1 MEGHMKLTHLFLISV
16 VVACWAPGMVM
27 AQGANSSN
35 SASVS
40 QAELQAAMKTMLEEH
55 PELILEVLEKHEIA
69 IADLVERGMS
79 ERARVAEQQR
89 ILAELENPFKPVL
102 DDSRPMRGPLH
113 APVTIVEYS
122 DFECPY
128 CGAAY
133 FTLKEILRN
142 YEGSVR
148 FVYKHNPLDM
158 HPMAEP
164 AARYFEAIALQDH
177 GQAWSFH
184 DRVFEQQEQLEE
196 GEQAL
201 QVIADSLNID
211 HQRLEKDLA
220 SEVVTRHI
228 EQDREEAER
237 FGFDGTPAFLINGVS
252 LLGNHPEKDFIDII
266 RMVYA
271 ENRSAEISSKVS
283 SE

>member
-1 MEGHMKLTHLFLISV
+1 MKLTHLFLISV

-40 QAELQAAMKTMLEEH
+40 PAELQAAMKTMLEEH

-102 DDSRPMRGPLH
+102 DVSRPMRGPLH

-142 YEGSVR
+142 HEGSVR
-148 FVYKHNPLDM
+148 FVYKHNPLAM

-177 GQAWSFH
+177 DQAWKFH
-184 DRVFEQQEQLEE
+184 DELFIQQHLLENGEE
-196 GEQAL
+196 GLKAI
-201 QVIADSLNID
+201 VTSLAID
-211 HQRLEKDLA
+211 QQRLDKDLN
-220 SEVVTRHI
+220 SELVDRRI
-228 EQDREEAER
+228 AQDRGEAEA

-252 LLGNHPEKDFIDII
+252 LIGNRPEQDFLNII
-266 RMVYA
+266 QMAKPDKTSPKPSNQTSV
-271 ENRSAEISSKVS
+271 K
-283 SE
+283 

>member
-1 MEGHMKLTHLFLISV
+1 MNLTHRFLISFLV
-16 VVACWAPGMVM
+16 VCWAPGMVI
-27 AQGANSSN
+27 AQGTNSSD
-35 SASVS
+35 ADSVS
-40 QAELQAAMKTMLEEH
+40 QEELKAAMRTILEEH

-89 ILAELENPFKPVL
+89 ILAELENPFKPVF
-102 DDSRPMRGPLH
+102 DESRPMRGPLY
-113 APVTIVEYS
+113 APVTIIEYS

-142 YEGSVR
+142 HEGLVR
-148 FVYKHNPLDM
+148 FVYKHNPLPM

-177 GQAWSFH
+177 DQAWKFH
-184 DRVFEQQEQLEE
+184 DELFTQQHLLEE
-196 GEQAL
+196 GDEGL
-201 QVIADSLNID
+201 KTIAASLAID
-211 HQRLEKDLA
+211 QQRLDKDLN
-220 SEVVTRHI
+220 SELVDRRI
-228 EQDREEAER
+228 AQDRGEAEA

-252 LLGNHPEKDFIDII
+252 LIGNRPEQDFLNII
-266 RMVYA
+266 QLVKSDKTSIKPS
-271 ENRSAEISSKVS
+271 NPISVK
-283 SE
+283 

>member
-1 MEGHMKLTHLFLISV
+1 
-16 VVACWAPGMVM
+16 MVM
-27 AQGANSSN
+27 AQGANSAD

-40 QAELQAAMKTMLEEH
+40 PAELQAAMKTMLEEH

-102 DDSRPMRGPLH
+102 DDSRPMRGPLQ

-133 FTLKEILRN
+133 FTLKDILRN
-142 YEGSVR
+142 YEESVR
-148 FVYKHNPLDM
+148 FVYKHNPLSM

-177 GQAWSFH
+177 DQAWKFH
-184 DRVFEQQEQLEE
+184 DELFIQQHLLEKGEE
-196 GEQAL
+196 GIKTIVA
-201 QVIADSLNID
+201 SLAID
-211 HQRLEKDLA
+211 QQRLDKDLN
-220 SEVVTRHI
+220 SELVDRRI
-228 EQDREEAER
+228 AQDRDEAEA

-266 RMVYA
+266 HMVYT
-271 ENRSAEISSKVS
+271 ENRSAEIFSQGIK
-283 SE
+283 